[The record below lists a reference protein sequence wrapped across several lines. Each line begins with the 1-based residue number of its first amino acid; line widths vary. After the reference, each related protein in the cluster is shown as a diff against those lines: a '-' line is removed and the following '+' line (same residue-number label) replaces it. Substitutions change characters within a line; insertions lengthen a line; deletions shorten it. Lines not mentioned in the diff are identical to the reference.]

1 MMSWGDRVPEMSEA
15 TYEELWRDT
24 MRALVEEKREGRKK
38 DQELK
43 TVYRML
49 DQLKK
54 EVERLREQLGQEKKV
69 I

>member
-1 MMSWGDRVPEMSEA
+1 MMSWGDRVPERSEA

-54 EVERLREQLGQEKKV
+54 EVERLHEQLNQKRKV